1 MENLTRITL
10 ELGINAQKIIQ
21 QVQIHN
27 KNIESEITKGIEM
40 ALEEMM
46 TANNFVD
53 MIKESTKKEIENI
66 AKNALVSWELK
77 NKIQQLVNEKVGKK
91 LEEYADKIADKITES
106 LK

>member
-1 MENLTRITL
+1 MENLSRITL
-10 ELGINAQKIIQ
+10 ELGINAQRIVQ

-27 KNIESEITKGIEM
+27 QNIESEITKGIEL
-40 ALEEMM
+40 ALEDIMVGD
-46 TANNFVD
+46 NFIN

-66 AKNALVSWELK
+66 AKNAIVSWELK

-91 LEEYADKIADKITES
+91 LEEYTDRIADKITES